1 MSQVWSEINKVVQGT
16 LPSADISSSGTAGIQ
31 TDIVDMEGYKRCTFL
46 IMTGASCD
54 NDAAVTVQAGPTCTG
69 ASTEIAFKYRSITVG
84 DTYGALT
91 DAVAGTGF
99 NLTASSTGQYHIVEV
114 DAPTVCAA
122 TTGTT
127 YYDHVAL
134 RTVETTGHTTALIGC
149 VVAILSEPRYPQ
161 AILDTAIL

>member
-16 LPSADISSSGTAGIQ
+16 VPSADISTTGGVQ

-46 IMTGASCD
+46 FMTGASVD
-54 NDAAVTVQAGPTCTG
+54 NDAAITVQAGLSSTSC
-69 ASTEIAFKYRSITVG
+69 STEIAFKYRSITDG

-99 NLTASSTGQYHIVEV
+99 SITAESAEQYHIIEV
-114 DAPTVCAA
+114 DAATVCAA

-127 YYDHVAL
+127 YYDHIAL
-134 RTVETTGHTTALIGC
+134 THTETTGHTTALIGC

-161 AILDTAIL
+161 AVLDTAIG